1 MKKVGSQKNFD
12 NLLDILRDWLLFN
25 VLYITK
31 TWCTDSALKNDRN
44 LHLPNLD
51 IISEERKTNKRG
63 CDVLIYIHKKPDI

>member
-1 MKKVGSQKNFD
+1 M
-12 NLLDILRDWLLFN
+12 
-25 VLYITK
+25 TK